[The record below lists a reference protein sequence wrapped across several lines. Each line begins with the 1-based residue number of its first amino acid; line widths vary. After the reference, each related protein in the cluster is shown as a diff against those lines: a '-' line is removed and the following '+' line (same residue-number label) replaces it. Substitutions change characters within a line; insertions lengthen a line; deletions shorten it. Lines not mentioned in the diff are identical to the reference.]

1 MAELLSDEAI
11 ATALEGVGD
20 WRREGP
26 AIVRDRKCD
35 DFASAMAYINRVAE
49 VAEELNHHPDILVHG
64 WNNVRLTVSNHS
76 AGGLTEADFVLAAR
90 IDALS

>member
-26 AIVRDRKCD
+26 AIVRDLRFD
-35 DFASAMAYINRVAE
+35 DFAAAMAYVNRVAE

-64 WNNVRLTVSNHS
+64 WNRVRLTVTNHS
-76 AGGLTEADFVLAAR
+76 AGGLTQADFVLAGR
-90 IDALS
+90 LDQLS